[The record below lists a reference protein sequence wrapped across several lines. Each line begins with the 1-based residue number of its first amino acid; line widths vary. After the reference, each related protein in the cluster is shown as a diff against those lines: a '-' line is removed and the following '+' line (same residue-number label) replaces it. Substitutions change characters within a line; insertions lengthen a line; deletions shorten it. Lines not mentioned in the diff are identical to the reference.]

1 VAAAAASRLVR
12 DEPPAVGLRPAEFPR
27 PAGRSS
33 RPGDLWD
40 RLTLQG
46 ASTNDWGHIMESKAI
61 LATAVAI
68 LCVTGAA
75 TASADDLTYEWYP
88 VATNGDLVPGT
99 SKLFNSYN
107 QPAVN
112 DDGRVV
118 FRARSRGG
126 QGQGAGQPEHGIFM
140 RDLEE
145 FGLIVTVFTRGG
157 TVPQPNNATY
167 GPNKDLARFNEFPS
181 VPRIDAGS
189 GTIATRGMSQPVW
202 QNEVDDT
209 RTGSA
214 GVYTNP
220 SGAPTT
226 AAAMLGDVPGFE
238 YFQVPIPEIAQGT
251 GFDQFPGSPA
261 VTEGNTIVFKGNFTV
276 GGVGKTGVF
285 YRNAVASSGVS
296 PIELIAS
303 SYTDIPGCTDT
314 QTSEVTCKKFG
325 STAPPSAAGK
335 YVVFAGYDNEATPT
349 AGGIYRAR
357 LGNKPIKLETIVQI
371 GDPVPGETGET
382 FKTFGEAVS
391 LSSNGRHILFWGTWG
406 SETYDVEVICPSEG
420 NEASVKY
427 KYCLSVTPTGTA
439 KPVPVHQGFFVRDMQ
454 LGKTVVIAK
463 TGGDFKDFVYWNFS
477 GRVPGMGGGGEG
489 GDDIEE
495 PARWRTA
502 TFGAVS
508 AHGVPSVSAF
518 KAKTSDGTP
527 TGTIDGIYL
536 RKVLPPPS
544 KIGDVTPLLKVGMPG
559 VDVDPRTPSGALIS
573 ALGIERD
580 GFRGEWLALTVSM
593 LAEGGTEEDTGWAG
607 IYAARFMVE
616 D

>member
-1 VAAAAASRLVR
+1 
-12 DEPPAVGLRPAEFPR
+12 
-27 PAGRSS
+27 
-33 RPGDLWD
+33 
-40 RLTLQG
+40 
-46 ASTNDWGHIMESKAI
+46 MESKAI

-140 RDLEE
+140 RDLEA
-145 FGLIVTVFTRGG
+145 FGPIVTVFTRGG

-181 VPRIDAGS
+181 IPRIDAGS

-238 YFQVPIPEIAQGT
+238 YFQVPIAEVPLGT

-261 VTEGNTIVFKGNFTV
+261 VTERNTVVFKGNFAV
-276 GGVGKTGVF
+276 GGLGKTGVF
-285 YRNAVASSGVS
+285 YRNVVANGGVA

-303 SYTDIPGCTDT
+303 SYTKIPGKTT
-314 QTSEVTCKKFG
+314 MTFG

-335 YVVFAGYDNEATPT
+335 YVVFAGYDNEAAPT

-357 LGNKPIKLETIVQI
+357 LGNKPIKLETIVKI
-371 GDPVPGETGET
+371 GDPVPGETAQT
-382 FKTFGEAVS
+382 FKAFGEAVS
-391 LSSNGRHILFWGTWG
+391 LSSNGRHVLFWGTWG

-454 LGKTVVIAK
+454 LGKTVVVAK

-518 KAKTSDGTP
+518 KVRTADGV
-527 TGTIDGIYL
+527 DGIYV
-536 RKVLPPPS
+536 RQVRPS
-544 KIGDVTPLLKVGMPG
+544 KRGELVPLLTVGMSAAT
-559 VDVDPRTPSGALIS
+559 VDPKAPKDALIT

-580 GFRGEWLALTVSM
+580 GFRGQWLAVSVSM
-593 LAEGGTEEDTGWAG
+593 LVGGDVATAAAGGEAEDTGWAG
-607 IYAARFMVE
+607 VYVARFLDDE
-616 D
+616 

>member
-1 VAAAAASRLVR
+1 
-12 DEPPAVGLRPAEFPR
+12 
-27 PAGRSS
+27 
-33 RPGDLWD
+33 
-40 RLTLQG
+40 
-46 ASTNDWGHIMESKAI
+46 METKAI
-61 LATAVAI
+61 LAVASAI

-75 TASADDLTYEWYP
+75 TASADDLAYEWYP

-99 SKLFNSYN
+99 SRLFNSYN

-126 QGQGAGQPEHGIFM
+126 QGPGAGQPEHGIFV
-140 RDLEE
+140 RDLEA
-145 FGLIVTVFTRGG
+145 FGPIVTVFTRGG
-157 TVPQPNNATY
+157 TVPQP
-167 GPNKDLARFNEFPS
+167 
-181 VPRIDAGS
+181 
-189 GTIATRGMSQPVW
+189 VW
-202 QNEVDDT
+202 QNDVDDT

-220 SGAPTT
+220 NGTPIT

-238 YFQVPIPEIAQGT
+238 YFQVPIDQVPLGT

-261 VTEGNTIVFKGNFTV
+261 VTERNTIVFKGNFTV

-285 YRNAVASSGVS
+285 YRNAVANHGVS

-314 QTSEVTCKKFG
+314 RTSEATCKKFG

-335 YVVFAGYDNEATPT
+335 YVVFAGYDDEATPT
-349 AGGIYRAR
+349 AGGIYRAK

-371 GDPVPGETGET
+371 GNPVPGEPGET
-382 FKTFGEAVS
+382 FRTFGEAVS
-391 LSSNGRHILFWGTWG
+391 LSSNGRHVLFWGTWG
-406 SETYDVEVICPSEG
+406 SETYDVEVTCPSEG

-427 KYCLSVTPTGTA
+427 QYCLSVTPAGTTM
-439 KPVPVHQGFFVRDMQ
+439 PVPVHQGFFVRDMQ
-454 LGKTVVIAK
+454 LGKTVVVAR
-463 TGGDFKDFVYWNFS
+463 TGDEFKDFVYWNFS

-518 KAKTSDGTP
+518 KARSADGT
-527 TGTIDGIYL
+527 DGIYL
-536 RKVLPPPS
+536 RKVLPPPAQV
-544 KIGDVTPLLKVGMPG
+544 GDAMPLLKTGMAG
-559 VDVDPRTPSGALIS
+559 VNVDPRTPPGALIS
-573 ALGIERD
+573 SLGIERD
-580 GFRGEWLALTVSM
+580 GFRGQWLAVSIGM
-593 LAEGGTEEDTGWAG
+593 LAEGSSEEDTGWAG
-607 IYAARFMVE
+607 IYAAHLIEE

>member
-1 VAAAAASRLVR
+1 M
-12 DEPPAVGLRPAEFPR
+12 
-27 PAGRSS
+27 
-33 RPGDLWD
+33 
-40 RLTLQG
+40 Q
-46 ASTNDWGHIMESKAI
+46 SKAI
-61 LATAVAI
+61 PATAVAI
-68 LCVTGAA
+68 LCITGAA
-75 TASADDLTYEWYP
+75 TASADDLTYEWYTA
-88 VATNGDLVPGT
+88 VNNGDLVPGT
-99 SKLFNSYN
+99 AKLFNSYN

-126 QGQGAGQPEHGIFM
+126 QGRGAGQPEHGIFM
-140 RDLEE
+140 RDLEDL
-145 FGLIVTVFTRGG
+145 GPIVTVFTRGG

-167 GPNKDLARFNEFPS
+167 GPGKDLARFNEFPS

-214 GVYTNP
+214 GVYTTP

-238 YFQVPIPEIAQGT
+238 YFQVPIAEVPLGT

-261 VTEGNTIVFKGNFTV
+261 VTERNTIVFKGNFAV

-285 YRNAVASSGVS
+285 YRNVVANGGVA

-303 SYTDIPGCTDT
+303 SYTTIPGKTMT
-314 QTSEVTCKKFG
+314 FG

-335 YVVFAGYDNEATPT
+335 YVVFAGYDNEAAPT

-371 GDPVPGETGET
+371 GDPVPGETAQT
-382 FKTFGEAVS
+382 FESFGEAVS
-391 LSSNGRHILFWGTWG
+391 LSSNGRHVLFWGTWG
-406 SETYDVEVICPSEG
+406 TDTHKVKMTCPNEG
-420 NEASVKY
+420 KEGAVKY
-427 KYCLSVTPTGTA
+427 AFCLSVTPEPTYME
-439 KPVPVHQGFFVRDMQ
+439 VPVHQGFFVRDMQ

-508 AHGVPSVSAF
+508 AHGAPSISAF
-518 KAKTSDGTP
+518 KARTADGT
-527 TGTIDGIYL
+527 DGIYL

-544 KIGDVTPLLKVGMPG
+544 KIGDVTPLLKTGMPG
-559 VDVDPRTPSGALIS
+559 VMVDPMTPSRALIS
-573 ALGIERD
+573 SLGIERD
-580 GFRGEWLALTVSM
+580 GFRGEWLAVSVGM
-593 LAEGGTEEDTGWAG
+593 LAEGGSEEDTGWAG
-607 IYAARFMVE
+607 LYVARFLDDVTS

>member
-1 VAAAAASRLVR
+1 
-12 DEPPAVGLRPAEFPR
+12 
-27 PAGRSS
+27 
-33 RPGDLWD
+33 
-40 RLTLQG
+40 
-46 ASTNDWGHIMESKAI
+46 
-61 LATAVAI
+61 
-68 LCVTGAA
+68 
-75 TASADDLTYEWYP
+75 
-88 VATNGDLVPGT
+88 
-99 SKLFNSYN
+99 
-107 QPAVN
+107 
-112 DDGRVV
+112 
-118 FRARSRGG
+118 
-126 QGQGAGQPEHGIFM
+126 M

-145 FGLIVTVFTRGG
+145 FGPIVTVFTRGG

-214 GVYTNP
+214 GVYTNAG
-220 SGAPTT
+220 GAPKT

-238 YFQVPIPEIAQGT
+238 YFQVPIDEVPPGT

-261 VTEGNTIVFKGNFTV
+261 VTERNTIVFKGNFTA
-276 GGVGKTGVF
+276 GGAGRTGVF
-285 YRNAVASSGVS
+285 YRNVTAGKGVS

-303 SYTDIPGCTDT
+303 SYTDIPNCTK
-314 QTSEVTCKKFG
+314 TSERTCKFG

-335 YVVFAGYDNEATPT
+335 YVVFAGYDDEDHPT

-382 FKTFGEAVS
+382 FKTFGEALS
-391 LSSNGRHILFWGTWG
+391 LSSNGRHVLFWGTWG
-406 SETYDVEVICPSEG
+406 SDTYDVEMVCPSEG

-427 KYCLSVTPTGTA
+427 LYCLSVTPAGT
-439 KPVPVHQGFFVRDMQ
+439 KMPVPVHQGFFVRDMQ

-518 KAKTSDGTP
+518 KVRAVDGT
-527 TGTIDGIYL
+527 DGIYL

-544 KIGDVTPLLKVGMPG
+544 KIGDVTPLLTIGMPG
-559 VDVDPRTPSGALIS
+559 VMVDPLAPPGALIS
-573 ALGIERD
+573 SLGIERD
-580 GFRGEWLALTVSM
+580 GFRGQWLAVSVGM
-593 LAEGGTEEDTGWAG
+593 LAEGSSEEDTGWAG
-607 IYAARFMVE
+607 VYAARFMTE

>member
-1 VAAAAASRLVR
+1 
-12 DEPPAVGLRPAEFPR
+12 
-27 PAGRSS
+27 
-33 RPGDLWD
+33 
-40 RLTLQG
+40 
-46 ASTNDWGHIMESKAI
+46 MKSKAI

-75 TASADDLTYEWYP
+75 TASADDLTYEWYS
-88 VATNGDLVPGT
+88 VVTNGDFVPGT
-99 SKLFNSYN
+99 NKLFNSYN

-145 FGLIVTVFTRGG
+145 FGPIVTVFTRGG

-167 GPNKDLARFNEFPS
+167 GPGKDLARFNEFPS

-220 SGAPTT
+220 NGAPTT
-226 AAAMLGDVPGFE
+226 AAAMLGDVSGFE
-238 YFQVPIPEIAQGT
+238 YFQVPIPEVAPGT

-261 VTEGNTIVFKGNFTV
+261 VTERNTIVFKGNFTV
-276 GGVGKTGVF
+276 GIVGKTGVF
-285 YRNAVASSGVS
+285 YRDVVASKGVS
-296 PIELIAS
+296 SIELIAS
-303 SYTDIPGCTDT
+303 SYTDIPNCTK
-314 QTSEVTCKKFG
+314 TSERTCKFG

-371 GDPVPGETGET
+371 GDPVPGETAQT
-382 FKTFGEAVS
+382 FKAFGEAVS
-391 LSSNGRHILFWGTWG
+391 LSSNGRHVLFWGAWG
-406 SETYDVEVICPSEG
+406 TDTYKVKMTCPNEG
-420 NEASVKY
+420 KEGAVKY
-427 KYCLSVTPTGTA
+427 AFCVSVTPEPTYME
-439 KPVPVHQGFFVRDMQ
+439 VPVHQGFFVRDMQ

-508 AHGVPSVSAF
+508 AHGVPSISAF
-518 KAKTSDGTP
+518 KARTADGT
-527 TGTIDGIYL
+527 DGIYL

-544 KIGDVTPLLKVGMPG
+544 KIGDVTPLLKVGMPAAT
-559 VDVDPRTPSGALIS
+559 VDPQAPAGALIT
-573 ALGIERD
+573 AFGIERD
-580 GFRGEWLALTVSM
+580 GFRGQWLAVSVSM
-593 LAEGGTEEDTGWAG
+593 LAGGGEAEDTGWAG
-607 IYAARFMVE
+607 IYVARFFDDE
-616 D
+616 SLTP

>member
-1 VAAAAASRLVR
+1 
-12 DEPPAVGLRPAEFPR
+12 
-27 PAGRSS
+27 
-33 RPGDLWD
+33 
-40 RLTLQG
+40 
-46 ASTNDWGHIMESKAI
+46 MKSKPI

-68 LCVTGAA
+68 LCVTGAP
-75 TASADDLTYEWYP
+75 TANAGDLTYEWYTA
-88 VATNGDLVPGT
+88 VNNGDLVPGT
-99 SKLFNSYN
+99 AKFFNSYN

-112 DDGRVV
+112 DHGRVV

-126 QGQGAGQPEHGIFM
+126 QGQGAGQPEHGVFM

-145 FGLIVTVFTRGG
+145 FGPIVTVFTRGG

-167 GPNKDLARFNEFPS
+167 GPGKDLARFNEFPS

-214 GVYTNP
+214 GVYTNAG
-220 SGAPTT
+220 GAPRT
-226 AAAMLGDVPGFE
+226 AAAMLGDVAGFE
-238 YFQVPIPEIAQGT
+238 YFQVPIPEVAPGT

-261 VTEGNTIVFKGNFTV
+261 VTERNTIVFKGNFTV
-276 GGVGKTGVF
+276 DGVGKTGVF
-285 YRNAVASSGVS
+285 YRDVVASKGVS

-303 SYTDIPGCTDT
+303 SYTDIPNCTK
-314 QTSEVTCKKFG
+314 TSDRTCKFG

-335 YVVFAGYDNEATPT
+335 YVVFAGYDNEAKPT

-357 LGNKPIKLETIVQI
+357 LGNKPIKLETIVKI

-391 LSSNGRHILFWGTWG
+391 LSSNGRHVLFWGTWG
-406 SETYDVEVICPSEG
+406 SVTDTYEVKMACSNEG
-420 NEASVKY
+420 NEGAVKY
-427 KYCLSVTPTGTA
+427 NYCVKETA
-439 KPVPVHQGFFVRDMQ
+439 KDPYRYVPNHQGFFVRDMQ

-463 TGGDFKDFVYWNFS
+463 TGGEFKDFVYWNFS

-508 AHGVPSVSAF
+508 AHGVPSISAF
-518 KAKTSDGTP
+518 KARSVDGS
-527 TGTIDGIYL
+527 DGIYL

-544 KIGDVTPLLKVGMPG
+544 KIGDVTPLLKTGMSG
-559 VDVDPRTPSGALIS
+559 VMVDPLTPSGALIS

-580 GFRGEWLALTVSM
+580 GFRGQWLAVSVGM

-607 IYAARFMVE
+607 LYVARFFDE
-616 D
+616 E